1 MFLNKYETLLSNAEK
16 EDITIDETS
25 HFSGTRIKG
34 LYCDGYIAI
43 NKDIE
48 TETERACILAE
59 ELGHYYTSSGDI
71 IDQSNVSNRK
81 QEYRARFWAYEKLVS
96 LHGIISAYESGCRSA
111 FEMSEYL
118 DVTEDF
124 FREAMESY
132 RSKYGICKIVGN
144 YAIYFEPI
152 GILKMKG

>member
-1 MFLNKYETLLSNAEK
+1 MHFINAEK

-71 IDQSNVSNRK
+71 IDQRNI
-81 QEYRARFWAYEKLVS
+81 
-96 LHGIISAYESGCRSA
+96 G
-111 FEMSEYL
+111 
-118 DVTEDF
+118 
-124 FREAMESY
+124 
-132 RSKYGICKIVGN
+132 KYVPIVIMLKKKILG
-144 YAIYFEPI
+144 
-152 GILKMKG
+152 K

>member
-1 MFLNKYETLLSNAEK
+1 MKYNALLAEADRSNVFVIENA
-16 EDITIDETS
+16 D
-25 HFSGTRIKG
+25 FSSSSDG
-34 LYCDGYIAI
+34 LINGNVIGI
-43 NKDIE
+43 NKNIR
-48 TETERACILAE
+48 TGKKRTCILAE

-81 QEYRARFWAYEKLVS
+81 QEHRARFWAYLKLVS
-96 LHGIISAYESGCRSA
+96 LHDIISAYEAGCRSV

-118 DVTEDF
+118 DVTEEF
-124 FREAMESY
+124 FIEAMESY

-152 GILKMKG
+152 GILKTK